1 MSADVNFSNFSAHE
15 GPLRIL
21 VVDDNEPSALS
32 LTWAMELYG
41 YEVRTCYDGRSAL
54 TEADRFDP
62 DIVLL
67 DLGMPIMDGLE
78 ACKRLRAN
86 PAHQETIVIA
96 QTGWGDRNS
105 RAQTKEIGF
114 NYHLVKPI
122 SIDQLL
128 EIIPPAVAQ

>member
-1 MSADVNFSNFSAHE
+1 MTANVNVRTFGAHN
-15 GPLRIL
+15 GPRRVL

-41 YEVRTCYDGRSAL
+41 YEVRTCYDGKSAIV
-54 TEADRFDP
+54 EADRFDP

-78 ACKRLRAN
+78 ACKHLRAN
-86 PAHQETIVIA
+86 PAHKETIVIA
-96 QTGWGDRNS
+96 QTGWGDGSS
-105 RAQTKEIGF
+105 RAKTTEIGF

-128 EIIPPAVAQ
+128 EIIPPATSQ